1 MATRSQDNLEL
12 PADGIEG
19 SKLPSGKQILG
30 YFLYQHAIRKEIVH
44 LAATLTI
51 QRVEKFWYR
60 AQIPVKHQQNS
71 IRMLEQL
78 PSGKQILGY
87 FLYQHTIRKEIV
99 HLAATLTIQRVEK
112 FWCRAQIP
120 VKHQQ
125 NSIRMLEQLL
135 GEWQGLKKNKS
146 CRTPTQKH
154 NETTFSA
161 KV

>member
-19 SKLPSGKQILG
+19 SK
-30 YFLYQHAIRKEIVH
+30 
-44 LAATLTI
+44 
-51 QRVEKFWYR
+51 
-60 AQIPVKHQQNS
+60 
-71 IRMLEQL
+71 L

-135 GEWQGLKKNKS
+135 GEWQGLEKNKS

-154 NETTFSA
+154 ETTFSA
-161 KV
+161 KVAALFDIAHADC